1 MVRVQS
7 SSFTDLESI
16 EICLNFIQCSR
27 WFAGFLLKRKR
38 VEEQSLLLRPL
49 IWSVI
54 LFYPVGHRYH
64 YYTGARKV
72 SSMVCCRTPVV
83 LSSVFNL
90 CIQLEQFNN
99 FLSNFFFLSAQFL
112 AFFPINSS
120 HFILDIAY
128 IKIIDYRLLKDDFL
142 FLHQLSGKT
151 PLIHRFV
158 LANTTETPLTMK
170 FETKP
175 PFQVVSAEPPPSA
188 KASKSQTPGTIKI
201 KPAKTVEVSEDV
213 HSSRRGITWVGSFSR
228 VLHAP

>member
-1 MVRVQS
+1 MFSLIYRLSVETEEGRGTEFITAASDLVSNSILS
-7 SSFTDLESI
+7 SWQRSHD
-16 EICLNFIQCSR
+16 
-27 WFAGFLLKRKR
+27 
-38 VEEQSLLLRPL
+38 
-49 IWSVI
+49 
-54 LFYPVGHRYH
+54 
-64 YYTGARKV
+64 YTGARKV
-72 SSMVCCRTPVV
+72 SSMVCCRIPVV
-83 LSSVFNL
+83 LSS
-90 CIQLEQFNN
+90 IQLERFNN
-99 FLSNFFFLSAQFL
+99 FLSNFFFLFAQFL
-112 AFFPINSS
+112 AFFTTNSS

-128 IKIIDYRLLKDDFL
+128 IKITDYRVLKNDFL

-188 KASKSQTPGTIKI
+188 KASMSQIPGTIKI